1 MCDRTV
7 NNYSHV
13 SKFLPECYKAVNDC
27 PFAIQFVP
35 DSYITQEMF
44 DKVHTICTFVFSSV
58 PDQFKT

>member
-27 PFAIQFVP
+27 PFAIQLVP
-35 DSYITQEMF
+35 DNYITQEMF
-44 DKVHTICTFVFSSV
+44 DKVDTICTFVFSSV
-58 PDQFKT
+58 HDQFKT